1 MFPGVN
7 PKQMQAVMKQMGIA
21 QTEIP
26 AKRVIIECSDKNI
39 IIENP
44 DVMRIKMQGQE
55 SWQITGESKE
65 VSKEEKITPEDI
77 KMVMEKTSCTKEE
90 AKSALEKA
98 NGDIA
103 EAIMELS

>member
-7 PKQMQAVMKQMGIA
+7 PKQMQAMVKQMGIA